1 MELGSVIQ
9 VLENKTIL
17 VTGATGFLAKI
28 FVEKILRV
36 QPNVKKLYLLVRAA
50 DAKSASQRLQN
61 EVIAK
66 DLYRVL
72 REKLGANWNSFIS
85 EKVTSVPGDITLE
98 NLGVKDS
105 NLVEEMWREVNIVVN
120 VAATTNFDDRYD
132 VSLSLNTMG
141 AKHVFNFAKKCAKIM
156 MLLHVSTAYVS
167 GERAGLNLEK
177 PFYMGETING
187 TLGLDIEM
195 EKKIVAERLSELR
208 GKETTE
214 AEITLT
220 MKDLGI
226 ESRARKYGWPNT
238 YVFTKAMG
246 EMLLGEMKE
255 NEMPIVI
262 LRPTI
267 ITSTYKEP
275 FPGWIEGLRTVDS
288 LIVGY
293 GKGKLTFFPGDLECI
308 LDLIPADMVVNS
320 MVVAMA
326 AHANKPNCREMMIY
340 QVGSSVSNPIKLEY
354 IKDYSQSYFKKHPWI
369 GRDGKPI
376 KVGQVTLLTSMAT
389 FHKYMAIRYL
399 LPLKGLRA
407 VNTTFCHYFHGMYV
421 DLHRKIKFVMRMIEL
436 YQPYLF
442 FKGVYDDTNTEKL
455 QMTVKESSVETKVF
469 YFDPKIIN
477 WEDYFMNIH
486 IPGVVKSMLM

>member
-1 MELGSVIQ
+1 
-9 VLENKTIL
+9 
-17 VTGATGFLAKI
+17 
-28 FVEKILRV
+28 
-36 QPNVKKLYLLVRAA
+36 
-50 DAKSASQRLQN
+50 
-61 EVIAK
+61 
-66 DLYRVL
+66 
-72 REKLGANWNSFIS
+72 
-85 EKVTSVPGDITLE
+85 
-98 NLGVKDS
+98 
-105 NLVEEMWREVNIVVN
+105 MWREVNIVVN

-226 ESRARKYGWPNT
+226 ERARKYGWPNT

-246 EMLLGEMKE
+246 EMLLEEMKE

-421 DLHRKIKFVMRMIEL
+421 DLHQKIKFVMRMIEL

-455 QMTVKESSVETKVF
+455 QMTVKESSVETIVF

-486 IPGVVKSMLM
+486 IPGVVKSMLK

>member
-61 EVIAK
+61 EVCGQQRK
-66 DLYRVL
+66 CS
-72 REKLGANWNSFIS
+72 GAHHIYIISYYKICNFIIKFYNINYKMCHLVINERNKMFKIFEYIIRLSNQLKPNQLFNSS
-85 EKVTSVPGDITLE
+85 
-98 NLGVKDS
+98 
-105 NLVEEMWREVNIVVN
+105 
-120 VAATTNFDDRYD
+120 Y
-132 VSLSLNTMG
+132 LSYICFLNGTF
-141 AKHVFNFAKKCAKIM
+141 VF
-156 MLLHVSTAYVS
+156 SAYVS

-226 ESRARKYGWPNT
+226 ERARKYGWPNT